1 MIFLVIF
8 RPVWQLLPDI
18 CNVVLCCCFPLLR
31 TGCSEN
37 ADSVDASTVFLFQRG
52 HKYVI
57 VTNAVLIELDRVFFS
72 NRVVNLRNN
81 LPVCTDFTS
90 LSTFSRSPN
99 NGYLLNIARLI
110 LHHSNIVSCM
120 HCCMLQPVTGRMARC
135 C

>member
-57 VTNAVLIELDRVFFS
+57 VTNAVSIELDRVFF
-72 NRVVNLRNN
+72 
-81 LPVCTDFTS
+81 
-90 LSTFSRSPN
+90 
-99 NGYLLNIARLI
+99 
-110 LHHSNIVSCM
+110 
-120 HCCMLQPVTGRMARC
+120 Q
-135 C
+135 